1 MKDFATRQSLWKH
14 KQRFH
19 KDPSPSILNEL
30 DDIYSDS
37 SDHKS
42 EFNTSNKESKESEED
57 RSGEESAEPENESE
71 EEEMEEESL
80 SNKDEIEDT
89 IDIDIWK
96 GIAREAD
103 LYENGDAL
111 TAFKDNVN
119 FAKRLLADETYRK
132 VMTTLKK
139 AQFEDDMDFDE
150 AFTYAIKKRKVLILR
165 AIEEARKAIEEEEKE
180 EEKGGEH

>member
-42 EFNTSNKESKESEED
+42 EFNTPNKESEESEED
-57 RSGEESAEPENESE
+57 QSGEESAEPENESE
-71 EEEMEEESL
+71 EEEMEEESP

-89 IDIDIWK
+89 IDIDVWK
-96 GIAREAD
+96 GIVRDAD
-103 LYENGDAL
+103 LHENGDAI

-150 AFTYAIKKRKVLILR
+150 ALTYAIKKRKVLILR
-165 AIEEARKAIEEEEKE
+165 AIEEARKAIEEEKE
-180 EEKGGEH
+180 EEK